1 MFAKLKLVAVAA
13 ALIGAFALMVPMT
26 TVAQAAAEG
35 EARSKS
41 GWPKPTRSVKPGEKL
56 CRYKFSDG
64 ERTVWI
70 CDKRVPCC
78 EWEAIGNYVKCGTT
92 FSGCL

>member
-1 MFAKLKLVAVAA
+1 MFKKITVAIVAA
-13 ALIGAFALMVPMT
+13 GLALSAAAPSAFA
-26 TVAQAAAEG
+26 AAPG
-35 EARSKS
+35 EARSKA
-41 GWPKPTRSVKPGEKL
+41 GWPKPTRSVGQSEKL

-70 CDKRVPCC
+70 CDKSVPCC

>member
-1 MFAKLKLVAVAA
+1 MLKKLIAAVLAVSLAVSFAAPAAFAA
-13 ALIGAFALMVPMT
+13 AD
-26 TVAQAAAEG
+26 G
-35 EARSKS
+35 EARSKTA
-41 GWPKPTRSVKPGEKL
+41 WPKPTRSVRPGEKL

-70 CDKRVPCC
+70 CDKAVPCC

>member
-1 MFAKLKLVAVAA
+1 MFKTFMKVTAASMLALSLSAPAVLAA
-13 ALIGAFALMVPMT
+13 AD
-26 TVAQAAAEG
+26 G

-41 GWPKPTRSVKPGEKL
+41 GWPKPTRSLKANEKV
-56 CRYKFSDG
+56 CKYKFSDG

-70 CDKRVPCC
+70 CDKAVPCC

-92 FSGCL
+92 VTGCL

>member
-1 MFAKLKLVAVAA
+1 MLKKITVVVLA
-13 ALIGAFALMVPMT
+13 ALLSLSFASPMAF
-26 TVAQAAAEG
+26 AAAEG

-41 GWPKPTRSVKPGEKL
+41 GWPKPTRSLRKNEKL

-70 CDKRVPCC
+70 CDKAVPCC

-92 FSGCL
+92 VTGCL

>member
-1 MFAKLKLVAVAA
+1 MLKKL
-13 ALIGAFALMVPMT
+13 
-26 TVAQAAAEG
+26 TVALLATSLAVGALAPSAIAAAEG
-35 EARSKS
+35 EARSKA
-41 GWPKPTRSVKPGEKL
+41 GWPKPTRSLKPNEKM

-70 CDKRVPCC
+70 CDKAVPCC

-92 FSGCL
+92 ITGCL

>member
-1 MFAKLKLVAVAA
+1 MKRLMLMLAATLLVGIASPAT
-13 ALIGAFALMVPMT
+13 F
-26 TVAQAAAEG
+26 AAEG

-56 CRYKFSDG
+56 CKFKFSNG

-70 CDKRVPCC
+70 CEKAQPCC
-78 EWEAIGNYVKCGTT
+78 EWEALNNYVKCGSTVT
-92 FSGCL
+92 GCL

>member
-1 MFAKLKLVAVAA
+1 MLRIISKLTIGAVLAMALCAPVAFAA
-13 ALIGAFALMVPMT
+13 AD
-26 TVAQAAAEG
+26 G

-41 GWPKPTRSVKPGEKL
+41 GWPNPTRSVKPGEKV
-56 CRYKFSDG
+56 CKYKFSDG

-70 CDKRVPCC
+70 CDKAVPCC

-92 FSGCL
+92 ITGCL

>member
-1 MFAKLKLVAVAA
+1 MFKSIVKLTLSAVLVISLCAPAA
-13 ALIGAFALMVPMT
+13 F
-26 TVAQAAAEG
+26 AAAEG

-41 GWPKPTRSVKPGEKL
+41 GWPKPTRSLKSNEKL
-56 CRYKFSDG
+56 CKYKFSDG

-70 CDKRVPCC
+70 CDKAVPCC

-92 FSGCL
+92 VTGCL

>member
-1 MFAKLKLVAVAA
+1 MIKTLTTLAAGAVLAISLGAPAA
-13 ALIGAFALMVPMT
+13 Y
-26 TVAQAAAEG
+26 AAAEG

-41 GWPKPTRSVKPGEKL
+41 GWPKATRSLKSNEKL

-70 CDKRVPCC
+70 CDKAVPCC

-92 FSGCL
+92 ITGCL

>member
-1 MFAKLKLVAVAA
+1 MLKKTTAVVLAA
-13 ALIGAFALMVPMT
+13 ALAVSFSVPTAF
-26 TVAQAAAEG
+26 AAAEG

-41 GWPKPTRSVKPGEKL
+41 GWPKPTRSLRSNEKL

-70 CDKRVPCC
+70 CDKAVPCC

-92 FSGCL
+92 ITGCL